1 LEEAMSNTTD
11 YVLGHS
17 DFEIAR
23 LKVQAAAL
31 ADITRRLIREC
42 GIQPGMRVLDIG
54 CGAGDVSILLAEAVG
69 PSGLVVAMDREARAV
84 ETARSRAEAA
94 GYGNIEVLLATDDD
108 MPAARRFD
116 AALGRYVL
124 PHQRDAVA
132 MIRGAASAVRPR
144 GVVAFHECPAIYPP
158 KNQALPSV
166 TLYEEVVSATTAA
179 LLATEPSPDVACRL
193 VACFVEA
200 GLPSPHLFCECLIG
214 DSTSLIPR
222 WWALTYRS
230 MLPHIV
236 RLGLEPNSV
245 GDPETLVERL
255 EAELTT
261 VRAQVV
267 SNPQICAW
275 AVRP

>member
-1 LEEAMSNTTD
+1 MSSTTD

-17 DFEIAR
+17 GFEIAR

-31 ADITRRLIREC
+31 AHITRRLIREC
-42 GIQPGMRVLDIG
+42 GIRPGMRVLDIG

-94 GYGNIEVLLATDDD
+94 GHRNIEALVAPDDD
-108 MPAARRFD
+108 MPAARPFD

-124 PHQRDAVA
+124 PHQRDPVG
-132 MIRGAASAVRPR
+132 MIRRAASAVRPR

-166 TLYEEVVSATTAA
+166 TLFEQVASATTAA
-179 LLATEPSPDVACRL
+179 FLATEPSPDVACRL
-193 VACFVEA
+193 VTCFVEA

-230 MLPHIV
+230 MLPHIA
-236 RLGLEPNSV
+236 RLGLEPTSV

-255 EAELTT
+255 EAELAA

-267 SNPQICAW
+267 SNPQISAW